1 MSESAECVSC
11 SYYVYNDDY
20 EEYECLASFDEDEY
34 AALLSGRYKNCPYYR
49 RDDEYGVVKK
59 QM

>member
-1 MSESAECVSC
+1 MSSVASCESCV
-11 SYYVYNDDY
+11 YYVYNENV
-20 EEYECLASFDEDEY
+20 EEYECLVNLDEDEY
-34 AALLSGRYKNCPYYR
+34 YALISGKQKSCPYYR

>member
-1 MSESAECVSC
+1 MSSVASCESCV
-11 SYYVYNDDY
+11 YYVYNENV
-20 EEYECLASFDEDEY
+20 EEYECLVNLDEDEY
-34 AALLSGRYKNCPYYR
+34 YALISGKQKSCPDYR